1 MEMTDLHIEEI
12 KAERSA
18 EWDDF
23 VRVSPQ
29 GSLFATF
36 AWKKILERGTSFIQR
51 IFAIFRRDKLAGGV
65 VLTEKKQLGR
75 KVALN
80 ALLSPYLG
88 FLLTPAASTKI
99 SERLSAEHEVLTDLA
114 LFLEKKYAQ
123 IDLINNVAL
132 TDVRPF
138 LQRGWKAHARYT
150 YCLDVSDTDKLWNGF
165 DGSVRQAI
173 KKAEGANLQH
183 GIMECGAEEIFG
195 LLQKTLTKKGDM
207 NPIPKSLV
215 GAIIEAGELE
225 NQRFIVGARNSHD
238 RLVSAIVC
246 VRDERR
252 AYYLIVVNDPEY
264 LSTGTSSLLIWDLA
278 QHLSGISVRELD
290 FIGGNIPAIARFK
303 ESFNPCLKTHFRLE
317 HWTSPPFRVMK
328 LAGRRLLGH

>member
-1 MEMTDLHIEEI
+1 MDMADCHIEEI
-12 KAERSA
+12 KSERAA
-18 EWDDF
+18 EWDEF

-29 GSLFATF
+29 GSLFTTF
-36 AWKKILERGTSFIQR
+36 TWKKILERGTSFIQR
-51 IFAIFRRDKLAGGV
+51 IFAAFRGDKLIGGV

-88 FLLTPAASTKI
+88 FLLAPAVSTKI
-99 SERLSAEHEVLTDLA
+99 SERLSTEHEVLTNLA
-114 LFLEKKYAQ
+114 QFLEKKYAQ

-150 YCLDVSDTDKLWNGF
+150 YCLDISDTNKLWNGF
-165 DGSVRQAI
+165 DGSVRRAI
-173 KKAEGANLQH
+173 KKAEGTNLRH
-183 GIMECGAEEIFG
+183 GIMECGVEEIFD

-215 GAIIEAGELE
+215 SAIIEAGELE
-225 NQRFIVGARNSHD
+225 NQRIIVGARDSQNH
-238 RLVSAIVC
+238 LVSSIVC
-246 VRDERR
+246 LLDERR

-264 LSTGTSSLLIWDLA
+264 LKTGTSSLLIWDLA
-278 QHLSGISVRELD
+278 LHLSGISVRELD

-303 ESFNPCLKTHFRLE
+303 EGFNPCLKTHFRLE

-328 LAGRRLLGH
+328 SAGRRLLGH